1 MIDISIDNLKQQLDI
16 YSFLIYLMTA
26 NLFLLLLYDDVD
38 DLQPVVYDLL
48 CLVFDKWGVLL
59 LARLKNFFG
68 EG

>member
-1 MIDISIDNLKQQLDI
+1 MINISIDNLKQQLDI

-48 CLVFDKWGVLL
+48 CLVFDK
-59 LARLKNFFG
+59 
-68 EG
+68 

>member
-1 MIDISIDNLKQQLDI
+1 MINISIDNLKQQLDI